1 MLFES
6 CIILLSIFV
15 IVTVDIKS
23 LLILLEDLFH
33 LIILLGGIVG
43 IIC

>member
-1 MLFES
+1 MLFKS
-6 CIILLSIFV
+6 CIILLSIFM

>member
-6 CIILLSIFV
+6 CIILLSIFM

-23 LLILLEDLFH
+23 LLISLEDLFH
-33 LIILLGGIVG
+33 LIILPGGIVG
-43 IIC
+43 IIY

>member
-6 CIILLSIFV
+6 CIILLSICV
-15 IVTVDIKS
+15 RITADIKN
-23 LLILLEDLFH
+23 LLISLEDLFH
-33 LIILLGGIVG
+33 LIILPGGIVG